1 MTKVSIYYYSR
12 KEFTLK
18 IPKKYTSLSE
28 LAREDDL
35 ERQEMQHYHH
45 VDGQPRE
52 QPDSVLQKKPCC
64 KMKCNKKTR
73 SSAILEFPNSV

>member
-52 QPDSVLQKKPCC
+52 QPDSVLQKKE
-64 KMKCNKKTR
+64 KNISR
-73 SSAILEFPNSV
+73 ILSLTLTNMLAFRNMQ

>member
-52 QPDSVLQKKPCC
+52 QPDSVLQKKE
-64 KMKCNKKTR
+64 KNISK
-73 SSAILEFPNSV
+73 ILSLTLTNMLAFRNMQ